1 MNLNLEQMNHLLV
14 RALVESDTDLIALFA
29 ARESVIPVQGS
40 SDLER
45 RLATDRRVF
54 ALILPD
60 GEVAGFVQ
68 VALTRAF
75 PRSLEQ
81 ILRGP
86 LTHGAPSFATFYG
99 ITRISERMK
108 GRADEMLAAVANT
121 LLDTYPKLSLA
132 TLSPIP
138 NLRPW
143 LEARLTARASELTS
157 DQVEASSRKF
167 AVGLGDDAFAA
178 IMHDI
183 THHYLH
189 RRDEDG
195 RLIDPVARFHLG
207 NGATCGRIKVGADCS
222 WHGLE
227 QSFGVMASYQYH
239 PKTEQRAEGRD
250 STDLDAALR
259 ALEALHSNSE

>member
-1 MNLNLEQMNHLLV
+1 MNMSLESPNHLLV

-68 VALTRAF
+68 VALSRAF

-86 LTHGAPSFATFYG
+86 LTHGEPSFATFYG
-99 ITRISERMK
+99 ITRISDQMK
-108 GRADEMLAAVANT
+108 GRADEMLAAVTNT
-121 LLDTYPKLSLA
+121 LLATNPDLSLA

-138 NLRPW
+138 KLRPW
-143 LEARLTARASELTS
+143 LEAQITARGLTFS
-157 DQVEASSRKF
+157 GAQIEASSRKF
-167 AVGLGDDAFAA
+167 AIGLGDDAFAA
-178 IMHDI
+178 AMHDI

-189 RRDEDG
+189 RRDERG

-207 NGATCGRIKVGADCS
+207 NGAVCGRIRVGADCS

-239 PKTEQRAEGRD
+239 PKPVRSKDA
-250 STDLDAALR
+250 STISDLDASLNT
-259 ALEALHSNSE
+259 LEALYSDTE